1 MPATPPSKHPGFDRV
16 ARLYPR
22 LERLAYGQ
30 RLERGRRAFLPELA
44 ACRNLLLLGEGNG
57 RFLQALLTANPSC
70 TTTVVEISPRMIAC
84 ARARLAPK
92 QRTRVSWI
100 EGSALNAGLP
110 DAAFDAVV
118 THYLFDLFEPADQAR
133 LLQRGLKALAPGG
146 LWQDTEFQTDGPTR
160 LARLRNRLLLTASYR
175 FLGALC
181 DFPAR
186 RLADH
191 LPLML
196 AAGLTLER
204 EQGFGHH
211 FTARLW
217 RLSGTLNHE

>member
-1 MPATPPSKHPGFDRV
+1 MPAAPQSKYPGFDRV

-30 RLERGRRAFLPELA
+30 WLERGRRAFLPELA
-44 ACRNLLLLGEGNG
+44 ACRNLLLPGEGNG
-57 RFLQALLTANPSC
+57 RFLQALLAANPTC
-70 TTTVVEISPRMIAC
+70 TATVVEISPRMIAC
-84 ARARLAPK
+84 ARARLTPQ
-92 QRTRVSWI
+92 QRARVTWV
-100 EGSALNAGLP
+100 EGSALTARLPAGQ
-110 DAAFDAVV
+110 FDAVV

-133 LLQRGLKALAPGG
+133 LLQSGLNALAPGG

-160 LARLRNRLLLTASYR
+160 LARLRNRLLLAASYR

-191 LPLML
+191 RPLML
-196 AAGLTLER
+196 AAGLVPER

-217 RLSGTLNHE
+217 RRPTR

>member
-1 MPATPPSKHPGFDRV
+1 MSASPQRKHPGFDRV
-16 ARLYPR
+16 APLYPR

-57 RFLQALLTANPSC
+57 RFLKALLTANPAC
-70 TTTVVEISPRMIAC
+70 VATVVEISPRMIAC
-84 ARARLAPK
+84 ARAALTAQ
-92 QRTRVSWI
+92 QRARVNWV
-100 EGSALNAGLP
+100 EGSALNAELP
-110 DAAFDAVV
+110 AAAFDAVV
-118 THYLFDLFEPADQAR
+118 THYLFDLFGPADQAR
-133 LLQRGLKALAPGG
+133 LLQTGLDALAPGG
-146 LWQDTEFQTDGPTR
+146 VWQDTEFQTDGPTR
-160 LARLRNRLLLTASYR
+160 LARLRNRLLLAASYR

-191 LPLML
+191 RPLML
-196 AAGLTLER
+196 AAGLVPER
-204 EQGFGHH
+204 EQSFGHH

-217 RLSGTLNHE
+217 THRTP